1 MDLNIQ
7 SGDVNYCFSLG
18 FDNCGEKSRN
28 QSLTIKF
35 IENKIKTKLNK
46 FESVCELLNEKMSVF
61 STLFSS

>member
-35 IENKIKTKLNK
+35 IENKIKTKQMIK
-46 FESVCELLNEKMSVF
+46 
-61 STLFSS
+61 